1 MERMRSA
8 GAEIT
13 DHEHELLARLRR
25 SALAAAASVD
35 SEDFETLAGYGVY
48 SGDVHWYYRMC
59 SGMVERILQERKD
72 RASEAGGGAGTR
84 RRLRSSV
91 LTRIRAPGAPTTH

>member
-1 MERMRSA
+1 MRSA
-8 GAEIT
+8 GTEIT

-59 SGMVERILQERKD
+59 SGMVEGILQERKETERQKQVAEQEPED
-72 RASEAGGGAGTR
+72 
-84 RRLRSSV
+84 V
-91 LTRIRAPGAPTTH
+91 LDLPF